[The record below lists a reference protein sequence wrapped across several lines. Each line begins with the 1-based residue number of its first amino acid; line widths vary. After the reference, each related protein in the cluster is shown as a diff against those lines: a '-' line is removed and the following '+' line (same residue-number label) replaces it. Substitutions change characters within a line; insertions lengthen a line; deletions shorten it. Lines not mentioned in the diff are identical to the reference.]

1 MTDTPRPADAAPT
14 KEPASGKVKLVAE
27 MPGDEEMREHLE
39 EMKRND
45 GYPGSCG
52 T

>member
-1 MTDTPRPADAAPT
+1 MSDTPRPAQEAPSE
-14 KEPASGKVKLVAE
+14 EPVPGKVKLVAE
-27 MPGDEEMREHLE
+27 LPGDEEMREHLE
-39 EMKRND
+39 KMKRND